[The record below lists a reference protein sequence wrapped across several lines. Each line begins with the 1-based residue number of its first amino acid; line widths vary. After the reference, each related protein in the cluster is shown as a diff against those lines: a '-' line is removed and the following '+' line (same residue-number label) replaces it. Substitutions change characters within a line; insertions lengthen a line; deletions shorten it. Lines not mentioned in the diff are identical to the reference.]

1 MSEIETTAPKVDVES
16 STAQP
21 LPEHSTGA
29 KVQPWLNVD
38 ASSASVKQVAPVQAE
53 KVAPAVAFEPEAATP
68 PAVAEKPKEPK
79 PKENGMS
86 LDQVLQEMKAERD
99 RFKDLN
105 DRHVG
110 RERLQYLR
118 EIGAKE
124 GVSDSDLMVLAPN
137 ADPTTAEGRA
147 QLDEWRQKSSVYF
160 EHKQAH
166 PNVDINELS
175 SGFKSSKQGTFGA
188 DLAAKILK
196 SMGTKR

>member
-68 PAVAEKPKEPK
+68 PAVAEKPKEP
-79 PKENGMS
+79 
-86 LDQVLQEMKAERD
+86 
-99 RFKDLN
+99 
-105 DRHVG
+105 
-110 RERLQYLR
+110 
-118 EIGAKE
+118 
-124 GVSDSDLMVLAPN
+124 
-137 ADPTTAEGRA
+137 TTAEGRA